1 MQHKKEDYNSDLH
14 EMKKALTVKNP
25 YAEWIAQGLKKI
37 EVRSKNTNYR
47 GELVIC
53 SSQKPEIQEMQSG
66 CILAIVDLYKTKPL
80 EDLTAEEWELTKIPA
95 KDRIGLTGYGWFLK
109 EPTRLVEYP
118 VKGQLGIWNLVM
130 DNLEFVPYNSSA
142 ILNQEVKA
150 EMMGKY
156 NNEAVRKGCF
166 VLFVIFVVGIG
177 IAILLFNAF
186 KWVFNLFS

>member
-1 MQHKKEDYNSDLH
+1 MQHKKEDYNENLH

-25 YAEWIAQGLKKI
+25 YAEWIAQGVKKI

-80 EDLTAEEWELTKIPA
+80 EDLTAEEWELTKIPVSER
-95 KDRIGLTGYGWFLK
+95 KGLTGYGWFLK
-109 EPTRLVEYP
+109 DPNRIVEYP
-118 VKGQLGIWNLVM
+118 VKGHLGIWNLVM
-130 DNLEFVPYNSSA
+130 DKLEFVPYNIGA
-142 ILNQEVKA
+142 FYNQELKPKKL
-150 EMMGKY
+150 GKY
-156 NNEAVRKGCF
+156 DNKAVRKGCF
-166 VLFVIFVVGIG
+166 VLFIIFVVGIG